1 LIVGVVGAGALG
13 TVFGAALARTCD
25 VRVLTRDTRSARAIA
40 NRGGLVVDDG
50 PARFVHVSHEPDV
63 FDGVDIVLLA
73 VKTFATAE
81 ALRPLRSLHGKRT
94 PIVSIQNGLEAVER
108 IEFSLGHSCCIALA
122 PTTEAARRIES
133 GHAHHVA
140 PGKTYAGWVE
150 GHEGGSELD
159 AFVEACR
166 AGGLAIEHVQP
177 IEPYVW
183 AKLVA
188 SAAINLP
195 TALAG
200 IPNGELLERPA
211 ERERVARLA
220 REVADV
226 ARRLGIVLPF
236 EDAAEHALGV
246 ALATGPNRSSML
258 SDLEAGRPTE
268 VEAIAGAVAR
278 HAAATGVAVPE
289 TLRARDEVRAR
300 TKA

>member
-13 TVFGAALARTCD
+13 TLFGAALARTCD
-25 VRVLTRDTRSARAIA
+25 VRVLTRDTRTARAIA
-40 NRGGLVVDDG
+40 NRGGLVVDDET
-50 PARFVHVSHEPDV
+50 PRFVRVSEDPSV

-81 ALRPLRSLHGKRT
+81 ALRPLRSQLRKHQ

-108 IEFSLGHSCCIALA
+108 IEFALGHGCCIALA
-122 PTTEAARRIES
+122 PTTEAARRVES
-133 GHAHHVA
+133 GHALHVA
-140 PGKTYAGWVE
+140 PGTTYVGWAA

-159 AFVEACR
+159 AFAEAGR
-166 AGGLAIEHVQP
+166 AAGLRVEHVQP

-211 ERERVARLA
+211 ERERAGRLA

-226 ARRLGIVLPF
+226 ARRLGVVLPF
-236 EDAAEHALGV
+236 EDAAEHALAV

-268 VEAIAGAVAR
+268 IEAIAGAVAR
-278 HAAATGVAVPE
+278 HAAALGIAVPE

>member
-25 VRVLTRDTRSARAIA
+25 VRVLTRDTRTARAIA
-40 NRGGLVVDDG
+40 NRGGLVVDDE
-50 PARFVHVSHEPDV
+50 PARFARVSHDPTV
-63 FDGVDIVLLA
+63 FEGVDIVLVA
-73 VKTFATAE
+73 VKTFATTE
-81 ALRPLRSLHGKRT
+81 ALRPLRALLGNRT
-94 PIVSIQNGLEAVER
+94 PVVSIQNGLEAAER
-108 IEFSLGHSCCIALA
+108 IEFALGHGRCIALA

-133 GHAHHVA
+133 GHAHSVA
-140 PGKTYAGWVE
+140 AGKTYVGWVR

-159 AFVEACR
+159 GFAEACR
-166 AGGLAIEHVQP
+166 AGGLAVEHVQP

-188 SAAINLP
+188 NVAINLP

-200 IPNGELLERPA
+200 IPNGALLERPA
-211 ERERVARLA
+211 ERERASRLA
-220 REVADV
+220 REVAEV
-226 ARRLGIVLPF
+226 ARRLGIELPF

-258 SDLEAGRPTE
+258 ADLEAGRPTE

-278 HAAATGVAVPE
+278 HAAAAGVAVPE